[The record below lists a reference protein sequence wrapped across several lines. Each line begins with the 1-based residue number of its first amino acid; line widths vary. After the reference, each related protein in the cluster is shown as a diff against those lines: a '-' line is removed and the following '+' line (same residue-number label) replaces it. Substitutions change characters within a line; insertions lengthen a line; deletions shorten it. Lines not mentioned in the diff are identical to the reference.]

1 MQKSKYITIS
11 IILLIFVY
19 ILTSQ
24 MYFMSLGNIYTF
36 IINPLFFMSL
46 ALFLKFFII
55 PPYSTNK
62 YKKSIIQFV
71 LITILLYSIIYLLSG
86 LLVGYG
92 HNPYSSTFRGII
104 INLYATGLIVFCK
117 EYIRYKLLNNVY
129 NKDKKIIFV
138 FIVIVFSLLNFNII
152 SIIKNYS
159 FYYLFKQIFYA
170 LLPSLLKNILFSY
183 ITLYTDHIPSFIYE
197 IIYFSIL
204 WLSPILPDAPWVI
217 ESILNCIF
225 PLILLLYCRYFIHKK
240 DRFHLNSISKP
251 INPSGLIPFSIV
263 LITLIWFALG
273 IFPIKPVGIAT
284 ASMYPEINVG
294 DMVIIQKCSPNDVKI
309 QDVIEYQMEGYT
321 VIHRIIDIYQEDGE
335 FFFITKGDNNKVE
348 DKIPVR
354 EDQLIGKV
362 IFKVRYLALPSVWIN
377 NLSSDVKVEVETGV

>member
-251 INPSGLIPFSIV
+251 
-263 LITLIWFALG
+263 
-273 IFPIKPVGIAT
+273 
-284 ASMYPEINVG
+284 
-294 DMVIIQKCSPNDVKI
+294 
-309 QDVIEYQMEGYT
+309 
-321 VIHRIIDIYQEDGE
+321 
-335 FFFITKGDNNKVE
+335 
-348 DKIPVR
+348 
-354 EDQLIGKV
+354 
-362 IFKVRYLALPSVWIN
+362 
-377 NLSSDVKVEVETGV
+377 